1 MIREMTT
8 SDIPGVLEIE
18 KTLQGRQWTGKAFA
32 ESLQQEYTFFYVA
45 EEEGAIAGYCCI
57 ERLYE
62 EAEIVNVAVDP
73 QLRRR
78 GIGDELLGWALEEE
92 AAAGTIRVVLEVRRS
107 NQAAIRL
114 YEKAGFTE
122 IGIRKNFYEFPT
134 EDALVM
140 QLEMGQ
146 K

>member
-1 MIREMTT
+1 MIREMTAA
-8 SDIPGVLEIE
+8 DIPGALEIE
-18 KTLQGRQWTGKAFA
+18 KTLQGRQWTGRAFE

-45 EEEGAIAGYCCI
+45 AEPDGSIAGYCCV
-57 ERLYE
+57 ERLYG

-73 QLRRR
+73 KLRRR
-78 GIGDELLGWALEEE
+78 GIGDELLGRVLKEE
-92 AAAGTIRVVLEVRRS
+92 AAAGTVRVVLEVRRS
-107 NQAAIRL
+107 NQAAICL

-146 K
+146 

>member
-18 KTLQGRQWTGKAFA
+18 KTLQGRQWTSRAFE

-78 GIGDELLGWALEEE
+78 GIGDELLDRALEEE

-140 QLEMGQ
+140 QLEMRQ